1 MSKSNPMWGGRFDC
15 SPNKIME
22 DINASISFDKRLA
35 EQDILASK
43 VHCSMLAKQKIISDD
58 EARKIVEGLDFL
70 QNNNQQLVA
79 TCRKIRSDVAKFIE
93 QAMAERRRENL
104 RGGVGM
110 TAEGSGHETKSGN
123 CSSSCSSKIEIV

>member
-43 VHCSMLAKQKIISDD
+43 SSLFDACK
-58 EARKIVEGLDFL
+58 
-70 QNNNQQLVA
+70 
-79 TCRKIRSDVAKFIE
+79 
-93 QAMAERRRENL
+93 AEN
-104 RGGVGM
+104 
-110 TAEGSGHETKSGN
+110 HF
-123 CSSSCSSKIEIV
+123 